1 MYLFGVKANVSH
13 SKQKSLESHRM
24 EYKAYHEQQRAI
36 FHSQANLYFSQC
48 QADGDL
54 SLHELLKITS
64 DTAVEDYRRRGL
76 SRENLIASGFG
87 VLVSR
92 CSYRIHKWPREN
104 DFVEIVTWEEKP
116 LALQLMRCYKVLAE
130 NGEVL
135 VSGRSTWSVIDAGT
149 WKLIPTKRFTVR
161 DVPDFSIELDCDEP
175 AKIVLPPKMELL
187 EERLIRFSDID
198 ANSHVNNSRYAAF
211 VEDAL
216 PKEWQERKV
225 RDFKINFLKEA
236 TLGEKIAILGG
247 KQGNTF
253 FFEGRTAQAISFE
266 ASISF

>member
-1 MYLFGVKANVSH
+1 
-13 SKQKSLESHRM
+13 M
-24 EYKAYHEQQRAI
+24 EYKAYHEQERAI
-36 FHSQANLYFSQC
+36 FHSEANLYFSQC

-76 SRENLIASGFG
+76 SRENLIANGFG

-92 CSYRIHKWPREN
+92 CSYRIHRWPREN

-116 LALQLMRCYKVLAE
+116 LALQLMRCYKVLGE
-130 NGEVL
+130 GGEVL
-135 VSGRSTWSVIDAGT
+135 VSGRSTWSVIDAAT

-161 DVPDFSIELDCDEP
+161 PAPDFSLELDCDAP
-175 AKIVLPPKMELL
+175 SKIALPEAMQLV
-187 EERLIRFSDID
+187 EERQIRFSDID

-216 PKEWQERKV
+216 PRQWQERKV
-225 RDFKINFLKEA
+225 REFKINFLKEA
-236 TLGEKIAILGG
+236 TLGEQVAIYGG
-247 KQGNTF
+247 KTGDTF
-253 FFEGRTAQAISFE
+253 FFAGRTAQSISFE
-266 ASISF
+266 AAVSF